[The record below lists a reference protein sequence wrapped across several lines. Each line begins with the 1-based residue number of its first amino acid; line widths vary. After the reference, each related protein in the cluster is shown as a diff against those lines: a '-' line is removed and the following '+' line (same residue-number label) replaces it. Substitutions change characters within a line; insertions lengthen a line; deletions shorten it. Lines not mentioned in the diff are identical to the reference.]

1 MSVNRALQIIR
12 TVAKAG
18 GPVTPTEIAEQIG
31 VPRVSV
37 YRLITTLESE
47 NVLQRSQDKTYVE
60 LSAGFLRSM
69 IVGASTGQVIAGFKE
84 AMTCTANNWG
94 ATAFLGQLNGASV
107 EVVHAVTPCNT
118 KNGFVHPGN
127 NVRPA
132 HACSASRAILAFLP
146 KEKAAA
152 IIGSDNEAFTQKTIV
167 DKSALEYELA
177 LTRKRGYAICDE
189 EIDPGIVSVAA
200 PIIVGTAG
208 VVYSLG
214 IVSFA
219 SCIREHGIEQ
229 IGKYLHAKAK
239 GAILNASQNL
249 FEFSA

>member
-1 MSVNRALQIIR
+1 MSVNRALQIIHS
-12 TVAKAG
+12 VAKAG

-37 YRLITTLESE
+37 YRLITTLENE
-47 NVLQRSQDKTYVE
+47 NVLQRSQDKTFVE
-60 LSAGFLRSM
+60 LSPAFLRSM
-69 IVGASTGQVIAGFKE
+69 IIGASTGQVIAGFKE
-84 AMTCTANNWG
+84 SMTCAANNWS
-94 ATAFLGQLNGASV
+94 ATAFLGQLDGASV
-107 EVVHAVTPCNT
+107 RVVHAVTPCDT
-118 KNGFVHPGN
+118 KMGYVHPGN

-146 KEKAAA
+146 KDKAEA
-152 IIGSDNEAFTQKTIV
+152 IIGSDYEAFTDKTIV
-167 DKSALEYELA
+167 DKDALDHELA
-177 LTRKRGYAICDE
+177 LTRKRGYSICDE
-189 EIDPGIVSVAA
+189 EIDPGVISVAA

-219 SCIREHGIEQ
+219 TRIREDGIDK
-229 IGKYLHAKAK
+229 IGEYLHAKAK

-249 FEFSA
+249 FKLSA